1 MVISMNVEIS
11 RAFVKDTALLP
22 KKVKLVILEVI
33 KEIQIANVPGD
44 IRDYSK
50 LKGAEDLYRIR
61 RGVYRIIFQYDNNT
75 ATLKRVLPRGQI
87 YKKHNLK

>member
-1 MVISMNVEIS
+1 MVISMNVDIS
-11 RAFVKDTALLP
+11 KAFVKDTALLP
-22 KKVKLVILEVI
+22 KKSKLVILEVI
-33 KEIQIANVPGD
+33 NEIQIAVVPGD
-44 IRDYSK
+44 IRDCSK

-61 RGVYRIIFQYDNNT
+61 RGVYRVTFQYDRTT